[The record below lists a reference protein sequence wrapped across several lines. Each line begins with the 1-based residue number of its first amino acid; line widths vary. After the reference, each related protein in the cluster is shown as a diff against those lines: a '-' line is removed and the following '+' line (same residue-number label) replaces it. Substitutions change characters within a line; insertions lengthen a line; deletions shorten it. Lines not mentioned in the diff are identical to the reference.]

1 MKHSFKRFI
10 KTLSEHFTFCFQV
23 ERQVHF
29 MTQPVGFWTPDAT
42 LQGVSGLPE
51 YPYAL
56 EPRMLS
62 RIDAAKYA
70 REAFESGDF

>member
-1 MKHSFKRFI
+1 
-10 KTLSEHFTFCFQV
+10 
-23 ERQVHF
+23 